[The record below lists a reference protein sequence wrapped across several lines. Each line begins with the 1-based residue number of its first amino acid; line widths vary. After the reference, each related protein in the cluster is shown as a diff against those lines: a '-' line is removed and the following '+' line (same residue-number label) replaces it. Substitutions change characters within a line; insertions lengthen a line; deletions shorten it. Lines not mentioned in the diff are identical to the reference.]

1 MYIYIYTI
9 VYKYITYIYIYI
21 YIFFIYIYIYL
32 YIYINLD
39 NRIHSYTTI
48 YSYTVNVSLMLICIE
63 LSELIIFCKYTWKFS
78 VLEVMYYIFLFY
90 NFLPIN
96 FSSTCKIHM
105 RDTPSLEIL
114 VRHAISMTNN
124 ITRQCQ
130 RYTKNPVE
138 LLRWTSF
145 TKEVNG

>member
-1 MYIYIYTI
+1 MCIYIYTI
-9 VYKYITYIYIYI
+9 IYKYITYIYIFLYI
-21 YIFFIYIYIYL
+21 YI

-39 NRIHSYTTI
+39 NRIYSYTTI

-63 LSELIIFCKYTWKFS
+63 LSELIIYCKYTWKFS
-78 VLEVMYYIFLFY
+78 VFEVMYYIFLYY
-90 NFLPIN
+90 NFLPIH
-96 FSSTCKIHM
+96 FSSTFKRHM

-124 ITRQCQ
+124 ITRQNQ
-130 RYTKNPVE
+130 RYIKNPVE
-138 LLRWTSF
+138 LLRWRSF